1 MSAAFTPLT
10 AANHS
15 LSSFKYLENVQH
27 TSLVLPGDRADFQYK
42 DVARESMLTVNGLKV
57 ITVYLLL
64 DFFYF
69 LVDNSIYK
77 GKGLKSLALPTQ
89 SLLCIMK

>member
-1 MSAAFTPLT
+1 
-10 AANHS
+10 
-15 LSSFKYLENVQH
+15 
-27 TSLVLPGDRADFQYK
+27 
-42 DVARESMLTVNGLKV
+42 MLTVNGLKV